1 MTEREIISAFI
12 LLNNEELCLWPAS
25 SSRAIVLQ
33 CFLLPA

>member
-12 LLNNEELCLWPAS
+12 LNNEELCLWPAS

-33 CFLLPA
+33 CFVLPA